1 MEVKLTQLD
10 GSLPNL
16 ALMRL
21 AAYHRKQG
29 DSLTLSRSPFR
40 DLFEPEF
47 GLVYGSAIFTRS
59 GHLVD
64 RFKTEFPGAIVGG
77 TGTDSPGEIDDIDG
91 GADEIDYSVYPRF
104 KSSIGFTQRGCR
116 LKCPFCVVP
125 NKEGKNRD
133 NLGVYDIW
141 RGDPWPR
148 ELVLLDNDFF
158 GQPDWEEKAK
168 EIIKGKFKVNF
179 NQGINARLIH
189 EDGARYLAKMKY
201 FDVRF
206 EKRRLYTAWDNRR
219 DEKTFF
225 KGLKILTDAGIRP
238 GNVMVYMLVGY
249 WPGETMEEV
258 LYRFERLRE
267 SGVMPYPMVFD
278 ETNRERKRFQRWV
291 VRRLYQFVPWENYD
305 A

>member
-64 RFKTEFPGAIVGG
+64 RFKTEVPGAIVGG

-91 GADEIDYSVYPRF
+91 GADEIDYSVYPRI

-125 NKEGKNRD
+125 NKEGKHRD

-278 ETNRERKRFQRWV
+278 ETNREMKRFQRWV